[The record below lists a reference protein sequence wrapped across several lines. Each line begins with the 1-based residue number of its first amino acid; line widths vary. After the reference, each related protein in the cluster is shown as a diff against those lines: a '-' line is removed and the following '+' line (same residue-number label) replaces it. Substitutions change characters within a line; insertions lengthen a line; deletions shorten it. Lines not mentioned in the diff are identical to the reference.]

1 MNNLSLDLEKFV
13 LMSSI
18 GISCLVTV
26 SFMASGGCDS
36 QTPLWN
42 QQLQSTKSFGS
53 LAMERP
59 VTTSEFSIPKP
70 STKKQCS

>member
-1 MNNLSLDLEKFV
+1 MNNLSLDLEKFI

-18 GISCLVTV
+18 GISCLLTG
-26 SFMASGGCDS
+26 SFMASSGCDS

-53 LAMERP
+53 LAIEQP
-59 VTTSEFSIPKP
+59 VTTSQFSIPKP
-70 STKKQCS
+70 FTKKQCP